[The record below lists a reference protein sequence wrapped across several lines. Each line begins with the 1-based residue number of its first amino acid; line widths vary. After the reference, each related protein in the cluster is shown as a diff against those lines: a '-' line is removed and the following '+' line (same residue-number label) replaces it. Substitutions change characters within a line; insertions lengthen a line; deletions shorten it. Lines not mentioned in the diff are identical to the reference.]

1 MDSSKISNS
10 KHQIPMKS
18 QIPILNDQNSFGIW
32 NFGHCDLEF
41 LVALLPILIMIFVH
55 FVLFVVRLAL
65 R

>member
-1 MDSSKISNS
+1 
-10 KHQIPMKS
+10 MKS

>member
-1 MDSSKISNS
+1 LVIV
-10 KHQIPMKS
+10 ICL
-18 QIPILNDQNSFGIW
+18 IFVI
-32 NFGHCDLEF
+32 CDLEF